1 MGKFQF
7 WVRVTLIKYGAYCS
21 DCVDIWAPG
30 VNILSVGA
38 FGANTATA
46 TMTGTSMACP
56 HVVGLVA
63 GLKTRMNFAN
73 AQNYLFVRSIVYL
86 FDDTPNL

>member
-1 MGKFQF
+1 MTIDGGL
-7 WVRVTLIKYGAYCS
+7 LILGVSPELSGLFS

-30 VNILSVGA
+30 VNILSLNA

-56 HVVGLVA
+56 HVVGVVA

-73 AQNYLFVRSIVYL
+73 AQTYLFVRSIVISI
-86 FDDTPNL
+86 

>member
-1 MGKFQF
+1 MVEFQF
-7 WVRVTLIKYGAYCS
+7 WVSPITFFAYCR

-30 VNILSVGA
+30 VNILSLGA

-56 HVVGLVA
+56 HVVGIVA

-73 AQNYLFVRSIVYL
+73 AQNYLFVRSIVHLSDNNTNQSY
-86 FDDTPNL
+86 